1 MGLLSWIFM
10 GLVVGVFTKFII
22 PVKYPE
28 GIIYTLLL
36 GIGGALL
43 GGFIGSYLGYGTVTG
58 YNLESLLMSTGGAA
72 IILIIYGIIK
82 FIAQRT

>member
-1 MGLLSWIFM
+1 MGILSWIFM

-22 PVKYPE
+22 PIKYPE

-43 GGFIGSYLGYGTVTG
+43 GGFLGSYFGYGTITG
-58 YNLESLLMSTGGAA
+58 YNLPSLFMSTGGAV
-72 IILIIYGIIK
+72 IILILYGFIK
-82 FIAQRT
+82 YISQRL